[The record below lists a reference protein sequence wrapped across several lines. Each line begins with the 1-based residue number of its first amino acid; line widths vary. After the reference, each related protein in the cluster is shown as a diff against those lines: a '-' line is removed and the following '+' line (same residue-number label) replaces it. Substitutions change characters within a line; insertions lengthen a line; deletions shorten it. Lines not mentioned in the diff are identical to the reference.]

1 MPDSTRPS
9 PGWWE
14 GATHIYPVRVYYE
27 DTDAGGIVYH
37 ANYLRFAER
46 ARNEMLRL
54 AGFPHAA
61 MVADTGVALAVRR
74 CSIDF
79 RQPAR
84 LDDAL
89 EVLTRIVDIG
99 AATVDIEQ
107 DVLRSEGLA
116 WGGVAAE
123 TGAQPLVRINLCLAA
138 INVQGRPV
146 RLPSA
151 LRVVLKNGLPPAE
164 RAVVENGLPPAERAV
179 VENGLSRQGQ
189 D

>member
-1 MPDSTRPS
+1 MRRWAICSTGMTMPDGATPS
-9 PGWWE
+9 AGWWE
-14 GATHIYPVRVYYE
+14 GRAHVYPTRVYYE

-61 MVADTGVALAVRR
+61 MVAETGTALTVRR
-74 CSIDF
+74 CDIDF

-89 EVLTRIVDIG
+89 EVVTRIVDMGG
-99 AATVDIEQ
+99 ATLDIEQ
-107 DVLRSEGLA
+107 DVRRAAGLA
-116 WGGVAAE
+116 WGGVEATTGPAA
-123 TGAQPLVRINLCLAA
+123 LVRLSLRLACINA
-138 INVQGRPV
+138 QGRPV
-146 RLPSA
+146 RLPAA
-151 LRVVLKNGLPPAE
+151 LRSLLVNVLSK
-164 RAVVENGLPPAERAV
+164 
-179 VENGLSRQGQ
+179 GQ

>member
-1 MPDSTRPS
+1 MPDGTMPYRGAQS

-14 GATHIYPVRVYYE
+14 GTSHVFPTRVYYE

-54 AGFPHAA
+54 SGFPHAA
-61 MVADTGVALAVRR
+61 MVAETGVALTVRQ
-74 CSIDF
+74 CDIDF

-89 EVLTRIVDIG
+89 EVVSRIVDIG
-99 AATVDIEQ
+99 AATLNIEQ
-107 DVLRSEGLA
+107 DVRRVSGLA
-116 WGGVAAE
+116 WGGVAAS
-123 TGAQPLVRINLCLAA
+123 TGPAPLVRLSLRLACINA
-138 INVQGRPV
+138 QGRPV
-146 RLPSA
+146 RLPAA
-151 LRVVLKNGLPPAE
+151 LRLVMVNI
-164 RAVVENGLPPAERAV
+164 
-179 VENGLSRQGQ
+179 LSKGQ

>member
-1 MPDSTRPS
+1 MPDAAMP
-9 PGWWE
+9 PAGWWE
-14 GATHIYPVRVYYE
+14 GRSHAYPVRVYYE

-37 ANYLRFAER
+37 ANYLRFCER

-61 MVADTGVALAVRR
+61 MVAETGQALTVRR
-74 CSIDF
+74 CDIDF

-89 EVLTRIVDIG
+89 AVVTRIVDIG

-107 DVLRSEGLA
+107 DVWQSAGLA
-116 WGGVAAE
+116 RSGDDSP
-123 TGAQPLVRINLCLAA
+123 TGPLPLVRVRLRLACINA
-138 INVQGRPV
+138 QGRPV

-151 LRVVLKNGLPPAE
+151 LRSALVNI
-164 RAVVENGLPPAERAV
+164 
-179 VENGLSRQGQ
+179 LSRQGQ